1 MDKRETRLSCSEA
14 RELDIVDYLS
24 GLGHEPVKIKGR
36 DFWYLSPLRTEK
48 TTSFKV
54 NRKLNRWF
62 DFAMG
67 KGGNLIDFAIEYHG
81 CTVGEFLASLQDR
94 FFFQQPSPESKATI
108 YQQDRD
114 NGIKI
119 LEVKSIFHPA
129 LLDYLEERR
138 IPIAIADWHCQ
149 EVHYIVRDKEYFA
162 IGFVNDSGG
171 YELRNAYFKGSSS
184 PKGITTITNGN
195 KELAV
200 FEGFAEFLSL
210 VVMMGWREPYPV
222 DVLVLNS
229 LSFFEG
235 SFPLMEGYVR
245 VRLYLDNDTAGQNCS
260 RMALARSDRFVDES
274 SLYTNYK
281 DLNDWLRHFGKPVP
295 PINPVS
301 NEPP

>member
-36 DFWYLSPLRTEK
+36 DFWYLSPLRNEK
-48 TTSFKV
+48 TASFKI

-62 DFAMG
+62 DYGLG
-67 KGGNLIDFAIEYHG
+67 KGGNLIDFAIDYHG
-81 CTVGEFLASLQDR
+81 CTVGEFLASLQDG
-94 FFFQQPSPESKATI
+94 FFFQQPSPKYTTTTCQRE
-108 YQQDRD
+108 QD

-138 IPIAIADWHCQ
+138 IPIAIADRHCR
-149 EVHYIVRDKEYFA
+149 EVHYRVGDKSYFA
-162 IGFVNDSGG
+162 IGFVNDAGG
-171 YELRNAYFKGSSS
+171 YELRNVYFKGSSS
-184 PKGITTITNGN
+184 PKNITTIANGN
-195 KELAV
+195 SELAV
-200 FEGFAEFLSL
+200 FEGFADFLSF
-210 VVMMGWREPYPV
+210 VVIMGWQLPYSA

-229 LSFFEG
+229 LAFFEC
-235 SFPLMEGYVR
+235 SLPFMDVYAK

-260 RMALARSDRFVDES
+260 RMALSRSGRYLDES
-274 SLYTNYK
+274 TLYRNCN
-281 DLNDWLRHFGKPVP
+281 DLNDWLRHFGKSVP